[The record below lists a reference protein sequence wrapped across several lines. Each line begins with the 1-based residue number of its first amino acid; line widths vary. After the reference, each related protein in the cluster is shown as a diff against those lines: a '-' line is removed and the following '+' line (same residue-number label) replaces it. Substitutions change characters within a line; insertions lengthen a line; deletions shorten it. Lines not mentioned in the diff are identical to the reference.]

1 MQDTPKSTLHVGASA
16 FFSNKIPGCK
26 SFPSCFHARCRSY
39 ISPNRFWGWCACL
52 FSISPTGDQISDSRA
67 SCWRGDLFC
76 VPPTCFSKSFVFWE
90 RTQLLSSSS
99 FSSFFFNSYPRLCSN
114 GAWSPR
120 QLTFSFRRLK
130 KNSRSPCRALSLV
143 VQCSVKWAEKLNI
156 LVLACWVRVY

>member
-1 MQDTPKSTLHVGASA
+1 MQDTPNSTLHVGASA

-26 SFPSCFHARCRSY
+26 SFPSCFHARCGSY

-52 FSISPTGDQISDSRA
+52 FSISPTGDQISHCRA

-76 VPPTCFSKSFVFWE
+76 VPATCFSKSFVFWE

-99 FSSFFFNSYPRLCSN
+99 FSSFF
-114 GAWSPR
+114 
-120 QLTFSFRRLK
+120 LTHTQGCALTAPDRPGDKHLASGVWK
-130 KNSRSPCRALSLV
+130 KNSWSPCRALSLV